1 MLSERERL
9 ARDEFNDTQNE
20 MQAWLE
26 EIEAERVDVHYDG
39 VGLLGR
45 IRFWLTED
53 GEKKLVD
60 EPDQEVRNFV
70 ESLSPCFIVSQ
81 PKIETHA
88 TRRLFSATLHAFYN
102 GIEGL

>member
-45 IRFWLTED
+45 IRFWLM
-53 GEKKLVD
+53 
-60 EPDQEVRNFV
+60 
-70 ESLSPCFIVSQ
+70 
-81 PKIETHA
+81 IEIGRA
-88 TRRLFSATLHAFYN
+88 SCRERV
-102 GIEGL
+102 